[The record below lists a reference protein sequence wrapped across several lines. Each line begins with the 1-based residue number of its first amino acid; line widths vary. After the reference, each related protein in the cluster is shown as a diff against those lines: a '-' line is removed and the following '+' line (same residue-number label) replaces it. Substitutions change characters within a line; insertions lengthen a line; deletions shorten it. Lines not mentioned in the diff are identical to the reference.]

1 MDCKTMIWSL
11 TLNEVKIMIRTFSI
25 KKGEIIFREGS
36 ASDFAYIIESGK
48 FKVSKV
54 FEDGKTRVISILKT
68 NDIFGE
74 MGVLEEMPRSATVT
88 ALENSRVTVL
98 DKKDFDTLAES
109 NPHTL
114 MPVLKLLS
122 NRLRKTLRLASIY
135 TKGEK
140 FPVQSESI

>member
-1 MDCKTMIWSL
+1 
-11 TLNEVKIMIRTFSI
+11 MIRTFSI

-36 ASDFAYIIESGK
+36 SSDFAYIIESGK
-48 FKVSKV
+48 FKVSKI
-54 FEDGKTRVISILKT
+54 FEDGKIRVISILKT

-98 DKKDFDTLAES
+98 DKKDFDSLAES
-109 NPHTL
+109 NPHAL

-140 FPVQSESI
+140 FPAQSEPV